1 MKKSF
6 AIALFLSASVNAYA
20 IDGGILGTAVC
31 GTTGTAIASQKSEAA
46 SAQNVSTCK
55 GENDDI
61 FTKTNF
67 LFAAWDVA

>member
-31 GTTGTAIASQKSEAA
+31 GATSTAIGSQTSEAA
-46 SAQNVSTCK
+46 SAQNVSTCNGK
-55 GENDDI
+55 NDDI
-61 FTKTNF
+61 ITKANF